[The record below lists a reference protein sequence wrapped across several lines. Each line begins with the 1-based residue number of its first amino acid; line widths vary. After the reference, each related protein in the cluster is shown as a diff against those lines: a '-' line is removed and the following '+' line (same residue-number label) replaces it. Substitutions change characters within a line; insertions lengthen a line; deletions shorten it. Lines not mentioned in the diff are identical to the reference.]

1 MGTFFILP
9 FKPFVKSRPSYAN
22 RLSRLGGLVKRGYSD
37 SELFSLLPSPKEVSD
52 HSCQSQSRTVLA
64 GKITPVEQL

>member
-9 FKPFVKSRPSYAN
+9 FKPFIKSRPSYAN

-37 SELFSLLPSPKEVSD
+37 SELFSQRGFRPLMSESEQD
-52 HSCQSQSRTVLA
+52 CA